1 MAIGHERVSVGTT
14 ATKLGDAER
23 DRDGFT
29 IMVQNPSGGAS
40 LYIGGAGVTTASY
53 GYEVVAGAEVGVELL
68 KDEELYGVVAS
79 GSQTVNVLRIGV

>member
-40 LYIGGAGVTTASY
+40 LYVGGPGVTTASY

-68 KDEELYGVVAS
+68 KDEELYAVVAS

>member
-1 MAIGHERVSVGTT
+1 
-14 ATKLGDAER
+14 LGDAER

-68 KDEELYGVVAS
+68 KDEELYAVVAS

>member
-68 KDEELYGVVAS
+68 KDEELYAVVAS

>member
-1 MAIGHERVSVGTT
+1 MAVAHERVSVGTT

-29 IMVQNPSGGAS
+29 IMVQNPASGAS
-40 LYIGGAGVTTASY
+40 VFIGGPGVTTISY

-68 KDEELYGVVAS
+68 RDEELYAVVAS
-79 GSQTVNVLRIGV
+79 GTRTVNVLRIGV

>member
-1 MAIGHERVSVGTT
+1 MAVGHERVSVGTT

-40 LYIGGAGVTTASY
+40 LYIGGTGVTTTSY
-53 GYEVVAGAEVGVELL
+53 GYEVVAGAEVGVELQR
-68 KDEELYGVVAS
+68 DEELYGVVAS